1 LPDSKL
7 PLAGDV
13 SVDVEALL
21 AGDRVEA
28 VAELVSN
35 ENSPAGVGFRTFA
48 VVRAEGVAVGVS
60 VGRADANRARCAGR
74 LADALG
80 MLPRVLAWVAF
91 RFVGLTSRVI
101 AGFGSGSNEV
111 ATQ

>member
-1 LPDSKL
+1 
-7 PLAGDV
+7 V
-13 SVDVEALL
+13 SVDVDPLL

-28 VAELVSN
+28 VAEFVSN

-48 VVRAEGVAVGVS
+48 VLRAAGVAVGVG
-60 VGRADANRARCAGR
+60 VGRAGANRARCACR
-74 LADALG
+74 PADALG

-101 AGFGSGSNEV
+101 AGFGSGSKEV
-111 ATQ
+111 PTQ